1 MKKTGP
7 KPKKL
12 VDGTIQGLPVGRDKT
27 VVPPDQ
33 VYELAALYCSD
44 KDIASFFGIKEDTLR
59 YNFAAELTKGRENLK
74 ISLRRAMIKNA
85 IANENVTMQIWLS
98 KNILGMSENN
108 LDSDANQPLPWRED
122 SGDDVEIGEY
132 NEEDSEHGTVD

>member
-7 KPKKL
+7 KPKEL

-27 VVPPDQ
+27 VVPPEQ
-33 VYELAALYCSD
+33 VYELAALFCSD
-44 KDIASFFGIKEDTLR
+44 KDIANFFGIKEDTLR
-59 YNFAAELTKGRENLK
+59 YNFAAELIKGRENLK

-98 KNILGMSENN
+98 KNILGMSDNN
-108 LDSDANQPLPWRED
+108 LDSDAVQPLPWRED
-122 SGDDVEIGEY
+122 ADDDVEIGEY
-132 NEEDSEHGTVD
+132 NEEDTEHGTVD

>member
-122 SGDDVEIGEY
+122 LTDDVEIGEY